1 MPSTTCTPA
10 WADLLDT
17 AALSRF
23 ATLLGCPFND
33 PDLIALAATHR
44 SWCAEH
50 AGFES
55 NERLEFLGDAVLGLV
70 VTSHVYAEFSDMPE
84 GELAKVRAS
93 VVSAAAMAEV
103 AAEVGLGDVLA
114 LGKGE
119 AASGGREKPSIL
131 ADAMEAVIGAVY
143 LDQGWGAARQLVLRL
158 VGDRIESAAEGPGGH
173 DFKTQLQELAARE
186 YEELPAYELRDE
198 GPDHAKRFF
207 ATVSIAGRAI
217 GQGEGRSKKV
227 AEQAAARAAWHQLTR
242 ELDGVPRAERLAPTH
257 PVNGPPAA
265 TPKSRPDPF
274 DLPRPDRA
282 APRPAVTGRARESE
296 SHDA

>member
-10 WADLLDT
+10 WADLLDA
-17 AALSRF
+17 AALARF

-33 PDLIALAATHR
+33 PDLLALATTHR

-50 AGFES
+50 PGFES

-70 VTSHVYAEFSDMPE
+70 VTAHVYAEFSDMPE

-93 VVSAAAMAEV
+93 VVSAAVMAEV
-103 AAEVGLGDVLA
+103 AVEVGLGDVLA

-119 AASGGREKPSIL
+119 AASGGSEKPSIL

-143 LDQGWGAARQLVLRL
+143 LDQGWEAAHELVLRL
-158 VGDRIESAAEGPGGH
+158 VGERIESAAEGPGGH

-186 YEELPAYELRDE
+186 FEELPSYDLRDE

-207 ATVSIAGRAI
+207 AVVSVAGRPV
-217 GQGEGRSKKV
+217 GHGEGRSKKV
-227 AEQAAARAAWHQLTR
+227 AEQAAARAAWQQLTK
-242 ELDGVPRAERLAPTH
+242 EVDGVSRAERLAPAH
-257 PVNGPPAA
+257 PVNGPSPSAPAGGA
-265 TPKSRPDPF
+265 EPF
-274 DLPRPDRA
+274 DLPRPDEA
-282 APRPAVTGRARESE
+282 EPRPAVAGRARESE